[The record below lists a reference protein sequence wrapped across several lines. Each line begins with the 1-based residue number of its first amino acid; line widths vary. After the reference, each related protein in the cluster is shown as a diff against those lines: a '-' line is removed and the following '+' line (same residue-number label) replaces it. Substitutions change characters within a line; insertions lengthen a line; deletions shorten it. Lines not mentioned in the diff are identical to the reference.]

1 MSFEVAIYRLGTIFN
16 LPVFL
21 SEKRILVKK
30 ITRITKKNTVLGLDS
45 NNRSNLFER
54 FVDN

>member
-1 MSFEVAIYRLGTIFN
+1 MSFEVAIYRLGTIFT
-16 LPVFL
+16 LSIFL

>member
-30 ITRITKKNTVLGLDS
+30 ITRISKKNALLGLDS
-45 NNRSNLFER
+45 INSSNLFER
-54 FVDN
+54 FLDI

>member
-30 ITRITKKNTVLGLDS
+30 ITRISKKNALLGLDS
-45 NNRSNLFER
+45 INSSNLFER
-54 FVDN
+54 FFDI